1 MKKLSLGDLKKQLLR
16 DRLFGKSDKIK
27 ILEAIIDTKKNT
39 INSASYEMSSESFD
53 NGNYEYNLIKN
64 EKSDS
69 LFICRNDY
77 ISDNKKYSNEVTVSF
92 YINHISVKSKIA
104 DLPAD
109 NKEVTEIKF
118 TLSDKMEDN
127 GFNIFKVNVIAVHSQ
142 APCILRIAG
151 FENIEDAREYKFSM
165 DIDSDEGLIYN
176 SNLKNFDIR
185 KDIIK
190 RSHFSN
196 IRIERIEEAAESIY
210 LQSSLS
216 KNEDIEYNENGEVI
230 YYHNPG
236 TGITMNVE
244 NDGGKSTKTIK
255 VGDIILERYITK
267 KSKYSITTED
277 YFGNRRIYKSISGD
291 EGLYPINDPKA
302 TIVSY
307 NIYNDG
313 VCIFDDINMTTKFE
327 DEIYESHIHI
337 GDKIV
342 YNGSERY
349 VVTYDTND
357 FVDYISADK
366 YEVNH
371 LIEVRERFI
380 DDKLILSRFFN
391 TVQYHDADGQVIIK
405 YLYTDNGIKRYS
417 DISNIWYSVKEHNDC
432 IYYRDNDIQVKLD
445 KDNNI
450 LEFQSINPN
459 ITKDNVYLRD
469 TFGIPYLLSNK
480 K

>member
-1 MKKLSLGDLKKQLLR
+1 MKKISLGDLKKQLLK

-27 ILEAIIDTKKNT
+27 ILEAIIDTKKNI

-53 NGNYEYNLIKN
+53 NGDYEYNLIKN

-118 TLSDKMEDN
+118 TLSDKLEDN
-127 GFNIFKVNVIAVHSQ
+127 EFDIFKVNVISVHSQ
-142 APCILRIAG
+142 APCVLRIAG
-151 FENIEDAREYKFSM
+151 FKNIEDAREYKFSM

-176 SNLKNFDIR
+176 SNIKNFDIR

-216 KNEDIEYNENGEVI
+216 KNENIEYNENGDVI

-236 TGITMNVE
+236 TGITMNIE
-244 NDGGKSTKTIK
+244 TNGSKITRTIK
-255 VGDIILERYITK
+255 VGDIILDRFVTK
-267 KSKYSITTED
+267 ESKYCTTTED
-277 YFGNRRIYKSISGD
+277 YFGNRYIRRSISGK
-291 EGLYPINDPKA
+291 EGLYPIDDHKA
-302 TIVSY
+302 TISSY
-307 NIYNDG
+307 TIFNDG
-313 VCIFDDINMTTKFE
+313 VCIFDDIEMTTKFE
-327 DEIYESHIHI
+327 DEIYDSRIHI
-337 GDKIV
+337 GEKII

-417 DISNIWYSVKEHNDC
+417 DISTIWYSRKEHDDY
-432 IYYRDNDIQVKLD
+432 IEYTDNDIQVRFD
-445 KDNNI
+445 KNNNI
-450 LEFQSINPN
+450 LGFKSINPN
-459 ITKDNVYLRD
+459 ITKDNIYMRD
-469 TFGIPYLLSNK
+469 MFGIPCLFESK